1 MVPLSRVVAKQEAF
15 EESIRLKNQFR
26 SLDEDEVEF
35 LDSVLESTR
44 AQEAAVKKETA
55 EQLAEFHRQREE
67 AERSLLDDPSSEKAG
82 PGGSAKSPGE
92 EEQWARSG
100 KKRKRNKKDLLFPSK
115 THRSSTGE
123 DVAAEAAPKATD
135 ETAKGN
141 APAKTISTKSD
152 IPLQKRVERSTNIE
166 TDSKRES
173 EAKEKKAAPEQE
185 EPPQKTQPA
194 SSLGLVAYGSDDDSD

>member
-1 MVPLSRVVAKQEAF
+1 MPLSRVVAKQEAF

-100 KKRKRNKKDLLFPSK
+100 KKRKRNKKDLLFPTK
-115 THRSSTGE
+115 THKSSTGE
-123 DVAAEAAPKATD
+123 DAAAEAAPKATD
-135 ETAKGN
+135 ETVKKGN
-141 APAKTISTKSD
+141 APATNISTKSD
-152 IPLQKRVERSTNIE
+152 IPPPKLAEGSTTIE
-166 TDSKRES
+166 TDSKKES
-173 EAKEKKAAPEQE
+173 EAKEKKPAPEHE
-185 EPPQKTQPA
+185 ETPQKTQPA
-194 SSLGLVAYGSDDDSD
+194 PSLGLVAYVSDDDSD

>member
-1 MVPLSRVVAKQEAF
+1 MPLPRVVAKQDAF

-44 AQEAAVKKETA
+44 AREAAVKKETA

-67 AERSLLDDPSSEKAG
+67 AERSLLDDPSSEKPG
-82 PGGSAKSPGE
+82 PGGSVKSPVE

-100 KKRKRNKKDLLFPSK
+100 KKRKRNKKDLLFPTK
-115 THRSSTGE
+115 ARKSSAGE
-123 DVAAEAAPKATD
+123 DVAAEVAPKATD
-135 ETAKGN
+135 ETVKKGN
-141 APAKTISTKSD
+141 TLATISSTKSD
-152 IPLQKRVERSTNIE
+152 LPLSKRAEGTTTTE
-166 TDSKRES
+166 TDSKKES
-173 EAKEKKAAPEQE
+173 EAMEKKPAPKHE

>member
-1 MVPLSRVVAKQEAF
+1 MPLSQVVAKQEAF
-15 EESIRLKNQFR
+15 EESMRLKNQFR

-44 AQEAAVKKETA
+44 AKEAAVKKETA

-67 AERSLLDDPSSEKAG
+67 AERSLLDDPSSEKAAT
-82 PGGSAKSPGE
+82 GGSTKPPGE

-100 KKRKRNKKDLLFPSK
+100 KKRKRTKKDLLFPTK
-115 THRSSTGE
+115 TRRSSAGE

-135 ETAKGN
+135 EPVKKGN
-141 APAKTISTKSD
+141 ASVTSSSTKPD
-152 IPLQKRVERSTNIE
+152 ISPPSRGDVSTTVEK
-166 TDSKRES
+166 DSKKES
-173 EAKEKKAAPEQE
+173 EAKEKKPTPE
-185 EPPQKTQPA
+185 TQPT

>member
-1 MVPLSRVVAKQEAF
+1 MIPRSRIVAKQEAF

-26 SLDEDEVEF
+26 SLDDDEVEF

-82 PGGSAKSPGE
+82 PDPGE

-100 KKRKRNKKDLLFPSK
+100 KKRKRSKKDLLFPAKPRKLSAGDDAAAAKAGPKTTSESVKKGNDPPASVSTESDVSK
-115 THRSSTGE
+115 SRPVEGSPSRETNSKKEAKTEEEKTASNHE
-123 DVAAEAAPKATD
+123 EPQQKPQAAP
-135 ETAKGN
+135 
-141 APAKTISTKSD
+141 
-152 IPLQKRVERSTNIE
+152 
-166 TDSKRES
+166 
-173 EAKEKKAAPEQE
+173 
-185 EPPQKTQPA
+185 
-194 SSLGLVAYGSDDDSD
+194 SLGLVAYGSDDDSD

>member
-1 MVPLSRVVAKQEAF
+1 MAKQEAF

-67 AERSLLDDPSSEKAG
+67 AERSLLNDPSSEKAG
-82 PGGSAKSPGE
+82 PGGSATE

-100 KKRKRNKKDLLFPSK
+100 KKRKRNKRDFLFPNKSSK
-115 THRSSTGE
+115 SSGGE
-123 DVAAEAAPKATD
+123 DVAAPAVSNAADESAKKVNPSVTNLSSKPNIPPSTKATAS
-135 ETAKGN
+135 TAIEKEGEK
-141 APAKTISTKSD
+141 PVPEKEEH
-152 IPLQKRVERSTNIE
+152 LQKS
-166 TDSKRES
+166 
-173 EAKEKKAAPEQE
+173 
-185 EPPQKTQPA
+185 QPA

>member
-1 MVPLSRVVAKQEAF
+1 MPLPRAVAKQDAF

-67 AERSLLDDPSSEKAG
+67 AERSLLDDPSSEKPG
-82 PGGSAKSPGE
+82 PAGSAKFSVE

-100 KKRKRNKKDLLFPSK
+100 KKRKRNKKDLLFPTK
-115 THRSSTGE
+115 TRKSSAGE

-135 ETAKGN
+135 ETVKKGN
-141 APAKTISTKSD
+141 TPVTISSTKSD
-152 IPLQKRVERSTNIE
+152 LPLPKRAEGTITME
-166 TDSKRES
+166 TDNKKES
-173 EAKEKKAAPEQE
+173 ETKAKKPAPKYE

-194 SSLGLVAYGSDDDSD
+194 SLMGLVAYGSDDDSD